1 MTFRG
6 RYNHVDEATLVL
18 IGLKEMP
25 SGGKIRVLDFAGG
38 VLPFGAPT
46 AHELYDQIAA
56 AGQVPEILVIDKTLP
71 EDLRPSYP
79 DVKYS
84 SSLNGVRGEAQIVRA
99 IHVVEHME
107 KDEYRKVRK
116 ELLDKLAN
124 GGLFISLQQPCYIGG
139 QGADIDLK
147 PLPQVI
153 KIMQKRD
160 RLMVPVA
167 LLPDTQVPFV
177 QSPLMPIDGSGRKSV
192 IEEHLSGYAQFRE
205 GVKMGTEQINRSLDQ
220 SGYELTIKHV
230 NRLPHQ
236 MLNGEDRQYSFDAI
250 RENGWREDHDT
261 LSELVANCQDAAEW
275 FSKSMAPGPGNNFSI
290 AT

>member
-84 SSLNGVRGEAQIVRA
+84 
-99 IHVVEHME
+99 
-107 KDEYRKVRK
+107 
-116 ELLDKLAN
+116 
-124 GGLFISLQQPCYIGG
+124 
-139 QGADIDLK
+139 
-147 PLPQVI
+147 
-153 KIMQKRD
+153 
-160 RLMVPVA
+160 
-167 LLPDTQVPFV
+167 
-177 QSPLMPIDGSGRKSV
+177 
-192 IEEHLSGYAQFRE
+192 
-205 GVKMGTEQINRSLDQ
+205 
-220 SGYELTIKHV
+220 
-230 NRLPHQ
+230 
-236 MLNGEDRQYSFDAI
+236 FDAI
-250 RENGWREDHDT
+250 RENAWREDHDT